1 MRRHSVGAFVTG
13 VKTWAHPIFF
23 PDRGESRR
31 DAEARLDETAGLA
44 LAIGIVVA
52 DRVALKL
59 RAPKPATLLGS
70 GQVEALATTARMEEA
85 DLVIF
90 DAALTP
96 IQQRNL
102 ETALEAKVIDRTGL
116 ILEIF
121 GERAA
126 TAEGRLQVELAHL
139 DYQAGRLVRSWT
151 HLERTRGGFGLLGGP
166 GETQIEADRRMVRNR
181 MARVRRR
188 LEDAGRTRRLQRENR
203 QAARWARH

>member
-1 MRRHSVGAFVTG
+1 MRISDWIQTCAL
-13 VKTWAHPIFF
+13 PICARAVIVF

-70 GQVEALATTARMEEA
+70 RQVEALATTARMEEA

-102 ETALEAKVIDRTGL
+102 ETALEAKVIDRPGL
-116 ILEIF
+116 LLEIF

-126 TAEGRLQVELAHL
+126 PADGRPQAKLAHPK
-139 DYQAGRLVRSWT
+139 YPPGRRAGGGT
-151 HLERTRGGFGLLGGP
+151 H
-166 GETQIEADRRMVRNR
+166 IK
-181 MARVRRR
+181 
-188 LEDAGRTRRLQRENR
+188 
-203 QAARWARH
+203 